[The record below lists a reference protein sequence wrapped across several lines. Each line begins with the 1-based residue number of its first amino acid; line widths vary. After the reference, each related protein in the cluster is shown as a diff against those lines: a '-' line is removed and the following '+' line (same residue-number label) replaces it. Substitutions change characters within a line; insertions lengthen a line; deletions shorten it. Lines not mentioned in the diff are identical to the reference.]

1 MRDMPEMAEMAQ
13 ALSHRSNT
21 CRTGKDKAKAFNNIL
36 GSQCVLSRAFASNH
50 RTRKGSEERAKRVV
64 ALSRHLWRLFPPEFY
79 PQTLTYITV
88 LEYHRIPYSKRF
100 REDAEHIPL
109 ISAFL

>member
-1 MRDMPEMAEMAQ
+1 MPEMEEMAQ

-21 CRTGKDKAKAFNNIL
+21 CCTGKDKARVVNIL
-36 GSQCVLSRAFASNH
+36 GSRRVLSRAFASNH
-50 RTRKGSEERAKRVV
+50 RRKGSEERARVM
-64 ALSRHLWRLFPPEFY
+64 ALSRHLWSLFPPEFY

>member
-1 MRDMPEMAEMAQ
+1 MPEMEEMAQ

-21 CRTGKDKAKAFNNIL
+21 CCTGKDKARVVNIL
-36 GSQCVLSRAFASNH
+36 GSRRVLSRAFASNH
-50 RTRKGSEERAKRVV
+50 RRKGSEERARVM
-64 ALSRHLWRLFPPEFY
+64 ALSRHLWSLFPPEFY

-88 LEYHRIPYSKRF
+88 LEYHRIPYNKRF